1 MTKTE
6 KDILK
11 KAKNLFGNYGYF
23 GVSMSDIAKKLKI
36 TKAALYYYFK
46 SKREIYENVIKDV
59 FKDLANE
66 ISKAFN
72 EKNPKNRV
80 EKMIKNYVFF
90 GIREKNYLKTL
101 VFKIKDKKIENV
113 IQKAN
118 EELKEKME
126 IVLKEFLE
134 KSKIE
139 TENLEETISFLKEI
153 INGKILEYHFSKKK
167 FNAEDIT
174 KEIMHYLNQKL
185 LLKIKRSVNN

>member
-59 FKDLANE
+59 FRDLANE

-90 GIREKNYLKTL
+90 GIREKNYIKTL

>member
-11 KAKNLFGNYGYF
+11 KAKNLFGDYGYF

-59 FKDLANE
+59 FKNLANE
-66 ISKAFN
+66 ISKALN
-72 EKNPKNRV
+72 EKSSKKRV
-80 EKMIKNYVFF
+80 EKMIKNYVLF

-167 FNAEDIT
+167 LNAEDTT
-174 KEIMHYLNQKL
+174 KEIMNYLNQKL
-185 LLKIKRSVNN
+185 FLKIKRSVNN

>member
-11 KAKNLFGNYGYF
+11 RAKNLFGDYGYF

-46 SKREIYENVIKDV
+46 SKREIYENVIKNV
-59 FKDLANE
+59 FKNLANE
-66 ISKAFN
+66 ISKALN

-80 EKMIKNYVFF
+80 EKMIKNYVLF

-101 VFKIKDKKIENV
+101 VFKIKDKKIEKI

-167 FNAEDIT
+167 LNAEDIT
-174 KEIMHYLNQKL
+174 KEIMDYLNQKL

>member
-59 FKDLANE
+59 FRDLANE

-90 GIREKNYLKTL
+90 SIREKNYLKTL

-126 IVLKEFLE
+126 IVLKEFLK

-167 FNAEDIT
+167 LNAEDIT
-174 KEIMHYLNQKL
+174 KEIMDYLNQKL

>member
-11 KAKNLFGNYGYF
+11 KAKNLFGDYGYF

-59 FKDLANE
+59 FKNLANE

-72 EKNPKNRV
+72 EKSSTKRV
-80 EKMIKNYVFF
+80 EKMIKNYVLF

-101 VFKIKDKKIENV
+101 VFKIKDKKIEKI

-167 FNAEDIT
+167 LNAEDIT
-174 KEIMHYLNQKL
+174 KEIMDYLNQKL

>member
-11 KAKNLFGNYGYF
+11 KAKNLFGDYGYF

-59 FKDLANE
+59 FKNLANE
-66 ISKAFN
+66 ISKALN
-72 EKNPKNRV
+72 EKSSTKRV
-80 EKMIKNYVFF
+80 EKMIKNYVLF

-101 VFKIKDKKIENV
+101 VFKIKDKKIEKI

-126 IVLKEFLE
+126 LVLKEFLE

-153 INGKILEYHFSKKK
+153 INGKIIEYHFSKKK
-167 FNAEDIT
+167 LNAEDIT
-174 KEIMHYLNQKL
+174 KEIMNYLNQKL
-185 LLKIKRSVNN
+185 FLEIKRSVNN

>member
-11 KAKNLFGNYGYF
+11 RAKNLFGDYGYF

-46 SKREIYENVIKDV
+46 SKREIYENVIKNV
-59 FKDLANE
+59 FKNLANE
-66 ISKAFN
+66 ISKALN

-80 EKMIKNYVFF
+80 EKMIKNYVLF

-101 VFKIKDKKIENV
+101 VFKIKDKKIEKI

-167 FNAEDIT
+167 LNAEDIT
-174 KEIMHYLNQKL
+174 KEIMNYLNQKL
-185 LLKIKRSVNN
+185 FLEIKRSVNN

>member
-11 KAKNLFGNYGYF
+11 KAKNLFGDYGYF

-59 FKDLANE
+59 FKNLANE

-72 EKNPKNRV
+72 EKSSTKKV
-80 EKMIKNYVFF
+80 EKMIKNYVLF

-101 VFKIKDKKIENV
+101 VFKIKDKKIEKI

-167 FNAEDIT
+167 LNAEDIT
-174 KEIMHYLNQKL
+174 KEIMDYLNQKL

>member
-11 KAKNLFGNYGYF
+11 KAKNLFGDYGYF

-59 FKDLANE
+59 FKNLANE

-72 EKNPKNRV
+72 EKSSTKRV
-80 EKMIKNYVFF
+80 EKMIKNYVLF

-101 VFKIKDKKIENV
+101 VFKIKDKKIEKI

-167 FNAEDIT
+167 LNVEDIT
-174 KEIMHYLNQKL
+174 KEIMDYLNQKL

>member
-59 FKDLANE
+59 FKNLANE

-72 EKNPKNRV
+72 EKSSTKRV
-80 EKMIKNYVFF
+80 EKMIKNYVLF

-101 VFKIKDKKIENV
+101 VFKIKDKKIEKI

-126 IVLKEFLE
+126 IVLKGFLE

-167 FNAEDIT
+167 LNAEDIT
-174 KEIMHYLNQKL
+174 KEIMDYLNQKL

>member
-59 FKDLANE
+59 FRDLANE

-126 IVLKEFLE
+126 IVLKEFLK

-167 FNAEDIT
+167 LNAEDIT
-174 KEIMHYLNQKL
+174 KEIMDYLNQKL

>member
-11 KAKNLFGNYGYF
+11 KAKNLFGDYGYF
-23 GVSMSDIAKKLKI
+23 GVSMSDIAKKIKI

-59 FKDLANE
+59 FKNLANE

-72 EKNPKNRV
+72 EKSSTKRV
-80 EKMIKNYVFF
+80 EKMIKNYVLF

-101 VFKIKDKKIENV
+101 VFKIKDKKIEKI

-167 FNAEDIT
+167 LNVEDIT
-174 KEIMHYLNQKL
+174 KEIMDYLNQKL

>member
-11 KAKNLFGNYGYF
+11 KAKNLFGDYGYF

-59 FKDLANE
+59 FKNLANE

-72 EKNPKNRV
+72 EKSSTKRV
-80 EKMIKNYVFF
+80 EKMIKNYVLF

-101 VFKIKDKKIENV
+101 VFKIKDKKIEKI

-126 IVLKEFLE
+126 IVLKGFLE

-167 FNAEDIT
+167 LNAEDIT
-174 KEIMHYLNQKL
+174 KEIMDYLNQKL